1 MNYRL
6 REAGL
11 QDTQQLIALRRQLDD
26 VHAEARPDLFV
37 SAASYDER
45 SIEAYLAAEKTKVI
59 VAEPENGSG
68 ELAAY
73 MILNKELAPEGP
85 VYRTP
90 RLYLYINDLC
100 VKDTYRR
107 QGIGALL
114 MEYAIRYARDIG
126 ASSLELNVAEF
137 NSDAIRL
144 YESCGLTTRNRR
156 MELRFR

>member
-6 REAGL
+6 REAAL
-11 QDTQQLIALRRQLDD
+11 HDAKELIVLRRQLDD

-37 SAASYDER
+37 SANSYSER
-45 SIEAYLAAEKTKVI
+45 SIETYLAAEKTKVI

-68 ELAAY
+68 ELVAY
-73 MILNKELAPEGP
+73 MILNKELAPAGP
-85 VYRTP
+85 VFRTP
-90 RLYLYINDLC
+90 RLYLYVNDLC

-107 QGIGALL
+107 QGIGASL

-144 YESCGLTTRNRR
+144 YESYGLTTRNRR
-156 MELRFR
+156 MELQL